1 MALWDFVKDAG
12 RSIFGEAQAAEPA
25 KSAEQQET
33 ERKVAAL
40 EGELKRLGLNN
51 GEVHLTLRGGGDT
64 VRIDAPKADRE
75 TMEKLILAIGNIKGI
90 AKVEADLPPRPVPAG
105 AAAAAEPARPV
116 TSAAQTGQAAAAP
129 QAAAPA
135 APAPAPAQP
144 AEDDAPVFHTVEKG
158 DTLSA
163 IARKYLGDANKYHQ
177 IFEANKPMLKDPDE
191 IYPGQVLR
199 IPGA

>member
-40 EGELKRLGLNN
+40 EGELKRLGLNK

-105 AAAAAEPARPV
+105 AAAAAEPARPA
-116 TSAAQTGQAAAAP
+116 TPAAQTGQAAAAP
-129 QAAAPA
+129 QAA